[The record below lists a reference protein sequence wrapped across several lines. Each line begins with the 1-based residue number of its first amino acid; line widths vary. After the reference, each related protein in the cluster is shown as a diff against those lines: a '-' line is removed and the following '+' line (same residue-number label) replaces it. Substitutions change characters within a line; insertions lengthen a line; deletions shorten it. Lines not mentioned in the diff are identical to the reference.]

1 MIKLCLATVLATV
14 VQLLKTILHQ
24 LVIVVRCCDRVTSQD
39 DCRQRLAAHLQN
51 SAHHYLPAARAWEV
65 ALQASVEEIAKT
77 PQELLEASMG
87 LRSCGLSVFAL
98 AGNRI

>member
-1 MIKLCLATVLATV
+1 MIKLCIATVLATV

-39 DCRQRLAAHLQN
+39 ECRQRLAAHLQN

-65 ALQASVEEIAKT
+65 ALQATVDETAKT

-98 AGNRI
+98 AGSRI